1 MSVTRVNPP
10 TVRAPNGYNHS
21 VVITGE
27 HRRVIIA
34 GQVGQRP
41 DGAIPESGAE
51 QIAQALANLVAIL
64 AAHGMTTAN
73 LVKTTVFLT
82 ERSLLPTLRAER
94 GKVMGDIVPASTLL
108 FVSGLADPRFVVE
121 IEGEAIG

>member
-1 MSVTRVNPP
+1 MPVTRVNPA
-10 TVRAPNGYNHS
+10 TVRAPAGYNHS
-21 VVITGE
+21 IVVTGD
-27 HRRVIIA
+27 HKRVIIA
-34 GQVGQRP
+34 GQVGVKP
-41 DGAIPESGAE
+41 DGTIPESGNE
-51 QIAQALANLVAIL
+51 QIAQVFANLVAIL

-94 GKVMGDIVPASTLL
+94 GKMMGDVVPASTLL